1 MDYYQLLFAI
11 GAVVLAIY
19 YYHTSIYSYWK
30 NRGIP
35 GPRPHPVFGNFW
47 DIVSRKY
54 AVATAVKKWYDEFK
68 NEPVFGIYEG
78 TKPLLVINDLEL
90 VKDVLIRDFS
100 LFIDR
105 GFAVNEKVFPYN
117 NQVIVHF

>member
-19 YYHTSIYSYWK
+19 YYHASIYNYWK

-35 GPRPHPVFGNFW
+35 GPKSGMFLGSFW
-47 DIVSRKY
+47 GIITRKY
-54 AVATAVKKWYDEFK
+54 AVATAVKNWYNEFK
-68 NEPVFGIYEG
+68 HQRVFGIYEG
-78 TKPLLVINDLEL
+78 RTPLLVINDLEL

-100 LFIDR
+100 IFVDR
-105 GFAVNEKVFPYN
+105 GFPMFDKVFPYCN
-117 NQVIVHF
+117 

>member
-1 MDYYQLLFAI
+1 MDYYQFLFAI

-19 YYHTSIYSYWK
+19 YYLTSTYNYWK

-35 GPRPHPVFGNFW
+35 GPKPGLFLGNFW
-47 DIVSRKY
+47 DIITRKY
-54 AVATAVKKWYDEFK
+54 AAATAVKKWYHEFK

-100 LFIDR
+100 LFMDR
-105 GFAVNEKVFPYN
+105 GLPVYEKVFPYYN
-117 NQVIVHF
+117 